1 MKINKDYILALTISS
16 IAVILD
22 QISKSLILHYKFL
35 LPMKVWS
42 FDILNIVYVENKG
55 ISFGML
61 SEYNIPFWLGILSF
75 AISLYVIFLIVK
87 SESKL
92 ELTGLSLILGGAIG
106 NGIDRL
112 FSGYVIDFID
122 LYYGNFH
129 WPAFNFADIYITI
142 GIIMLLVS
150 FFIKSEDK

>member
-1 MKINKDYILALTISS
+1 
-16 IAVILD
+16 
-22 QISKSLILHYKFL
+22 
-35 LPMKVWS
+35 MKVSS

-122 LYYGNFH
+122 LSENGLKFRMDQES
-129 WPAFNFADIYITI
+129 DILTLPIHRVRTLTSRMGDVIYPKPIH
-142 GIIMLLVS
+142 L
-150 FFIKSEDK
+150 KR

>member
-1 MKINKDYILALTISS
+1 MKINKDFILAFTISS

-22 QISKSLILHYKFL
+22 QISKSLILNYKFL
-35 LPMKVWS
+35 LPMKVSS

-92 ELTGLSLILGGAIG
+92 ELIGLSLILGGAIG

-122 LYYGNFH
+122 FYYRNFH
-129 WPAFNFADIYITI
+129 WPAFNFADSFITV
-142 GIIMLLVS
+142 GAVL
-150 FFIKSEDK
+150 FFIKLFFFK